1 MTNSS
6 PAKNKIQHEKP
17 AIEVIKQL
25 GKKLTNLPDDK
36 FNVTV
41 LKIEQLAKD
50 TSLED
55 ITPLFN
61 TAKKKVGTR
70 IATAITLKAALI
82 AGVYNSNEIVK
93 DYVSNAIDDDNEK
106 IASTAKEI
114 IKLL

>member
-1 MTNSS
+1 M
-6 PAKNKIQHEKP
+6 
-17 AIEVIKQL
+17 

-50 TSLED
+50 TSFED

-70 IATAITLKAALI
+70 IATVIALKAALSS
-82 AGVYNSNEIVK
+82 GVYKSNEIIK
-93 DYVSNAIDDDNEK
+93 DYVASAIDDDNEK
-106 IASTAKEI
+106 IASIAKEI
-114 IKLL
+114 KTIL